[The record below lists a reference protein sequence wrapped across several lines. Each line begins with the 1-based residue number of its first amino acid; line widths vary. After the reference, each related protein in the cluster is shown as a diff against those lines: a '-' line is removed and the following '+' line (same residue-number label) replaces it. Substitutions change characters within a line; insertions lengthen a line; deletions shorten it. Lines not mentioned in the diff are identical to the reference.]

1 MQKVVK
7 ISIYDDK
14 EQEIIPLQEIKA
26 FYRNN
31 TWLSFNITTAVKE
44 ILSRNETFLKLVVS
58 IKVFLSYLD
67 DNLVKFKLS
76 LLPIKEDLEHD
87 YPVLLLTY
95 TSTKNFISQEE
106 VLKKR
111 KRKRRDILEDDYLW
125 DERGN
130 IRKAKRAKN
139 TCRRKSLYVDF
150 AEIQYDSWIVQPSGY
165 EVCTYF
171 NILLRQFSLISLIF
185 AAGLSMSW

>member
-58 IKVFLSYLD
+58 IKAFLSYLD

-130 IRKAKRAKN
+130 IRKAKRVKN

-165 EVCTYF
+165 EVRT
-171 NILLRQFSLISLIF
+171 SIF
-185 AAGLSMSW
+185 YYVNLV